1 MLFRS
6 ANGSRVRWRLSV
18 WPRLFLL
25 RPVAWVLGTLRLR
38 RMEAATLALDTAPEP
53 AVQAGRGELSVA
65 GERLR
70 QGLTGDE
77 QALAARLVDWVE
89 RAPDAE
95 VLAMR
100 PFALAD
106 RWGAP
111 RTAVLDTFLE
121 AVGAGLVDM
130 QWDIVCPS
138 CRTGS
143 SRVDHLFELGES
155 AHCTYCDI
163 HFDLPLDR
171 AVEAVFRPARALR
184 TVEVGPYCTGGPMR
198 TPHVVA
204 QAPLPADGAAHL
216 GVPTAAGSYRLFVR
230 GGATGTVVVAEGEP
244 AEVTVSFD
252 GTLSPA
258 ETRVAPGG
266 TLEVRQAGGVA
277 RHCKLE
283 NTAWIDQAATAHVL
297 SLNARFRRMFSGEV
311 LGPGRQLS
319 VSRIALLF
327 SDLSGSTALYSRVGD
342 ARAFRLVQ
350 DHFDLLQSPISAEG
364 GVIVKTIGDAVM
376 AAFPDEPAALRAAL
390 AAQAAWPQ
398 FAAAHPDGE
407 GVLLKLGVHA
417 GPAYVVTANGAL
429 DYFGQ
434 TVNLAARLQGAAG
447 EGEIVVVDALARRAE
462 AEGLLGNA
470 RVTERFRATLKGLDR
485 PVEAARLAFPG

>member
-1 MLFRS
+1 
-6 ANGSRVRWRLSV
+6 
-18 WPRLFLL
+18 
-25 RPVAWVLGTLRLR
+25 
-38 RMEAATLALDTAPEP
+38 
-53 AVQAGRGELSVA
+53 
-65 GERLR
+65 
-70 QGLTGDE
+70 
-77 QALAARLVDWVE
+77 
-89 RAPDAE
+89 
-95 VLAMR
+95 
-100 PFALAD
+100 
-106 RWGAP
+106 
-111 RTAVLDTFLE
+111 
-121 AVGAGLVDM
+121 
-130 QWDIVCPS
+130 
-138 CRTGS
+138 
-143 SRVDHLFELGES
+143 
-155 AHCTYCDI
+155 
-163 HFDLPLDR
+163 
-171 AVEAVFRPARALR
+171 
-184 TVEVGPYCTGGPMR
+184 
-198 TPHVVA
+198 
-204 QAPLPADGAAHL
+204 
-216 GVPTAAGSYRLFVR
+216 
-230 GGATGTVVVAEGEP
+230 
-244 AEVTVSFD
+244 
-252 GTLSPA
+252 
-258 ETRVAPGG
+258 
-266 TLEVRQAGGVA
+266 
-277 RHCKLE
+277 
-283 NTAWIDQAATAHVL
+283 
-297 SLNARFRRMFSGEV
+297 MFSGEV